1 MQGRFAFEKYAMRK
15 GTESRRE
22 ERRSEFVAVRGVGPL
37 SGTVSPERTEDT
49 RPRARNYAEVSSG

>member
-1 MQGRFAFEKYAMRK
+1 MQGGFAFEKYAIRK

-22 ERRSEFVAVRGVGPL
+22 ERRSEFVALRGVDPL

-49 RPRARNYAEVSSG
+49 TPRARNYEEVSSG